1 MRTMAFSPNSNESSI
16 PAKTANA
23 MAITHIEMFF
33 LSSMNVLS
41 ALIGTFG
48 NILVFLVV
56 AKCRYLG
63 WQKTEY
69 FICSLAGSDLLVCL
83 LAQPMYIMYLNKAL
97 TTKINTLR
105 TTVTWIATLA
115 SVSSLLTISIDRF
128 LALLFLRRYRA
139 MMKTRTALLLV
150 LITWLFSVAIGISAS
165 SFHRTLRFVAQY
177 FVIAVLIAVPIFY
190 IGIFLIVRVQC
201 TEMKKRFPSLSR
213 TLRTF
218 TREKTIAKLIA
229 IVIGVFY
236 ICYTPLIVL
245 PFFFGSKSSRYKA
258 LRVFPW
264 VNTLALCNSC
274 VNPYI
279 YYWRSWRFRYAIQNM
294 HLGKTMFR
302 MKSKRMNRDGVNPI
316 N

>member
-1 MRTMAFSPNSNESSI
+1 MASILNSSEISI
-16 PAKTANA
+16 PTKSVHS
-23 MAITHIEMFF
+23 MAITHIEVIF

-41 ALIGTFG
+41 SLIGTFG

-83 LAQPMYIMYLNKAL
+83 VAQPMYITYLNKL
-97 TTKINTLR
+97 LPKNINVLR

-115 SVSSLLTISIDRF
+115 SVSNLLTISIDRF
-128 LALLFLRRYRA
+128 LALLFLGRYRT
-139 MMKTRTALLLV
+139 MMKSRTAIVLV
-150 LITWLFSVAIGISAS
+150 IITWLFSVAIGISAS
-165 SFHRTLRFVAQY
+165 SFYRTLRFVAQY
-177 FVIAVLIAVPIFY
+177 FVIAVLIAVSVFY
-190 IGIFLIVRVQC
+190 VGIFLIVRVQC
-201 TEMKKRFPSLSR
+201 SEMKKRFPSLSR

-245 PFFFGSKSSRYKA
+245 PFFVASPSSKFIA
-258 LRVFPW
+258 FRVFPW

-294 HLGKTMFR
+294 NLGRTKFR
-302 MKSKRMNRDGVNPI
+302 MKSKRMNLGC
-316 N
+316 